1 MFDWIKNI
9 GKEVPEFWKVYNSKF
24 DVKSDRFVV
33 ISCETSGS
41 NAQKDAILSV
51 AGIAVINDSI
61 LINDSFEIKINY
73 DNEITKHSENSHIQE
88 LNPILALQE
97 FVNFIG
103 NAKLIGFRINFE
115 TELINEMLSKLHCG
129 KLKNEVF
136 DLEVMHKKYE
146 NIIDDN
152 FTLNELFTIYKMQK
166 SDRNSAAT
174 EALNMALLFLK
185 LKARLNI

>member
-9 GKEVPEFWKVYNSKF
+9 GKEVPDFWKIYSAKF
-24 DVKSDRFVV
+24 DTKSERFVI
-33 ISCETSGS
+33 ISCETSGL
-41 NAQKDAILSV
+41 NAQKDTILAV
-51 AGIAVINDSI
+51 AGIAVINNAI
-61 LINDSFEIKINY
+61 VINDSFEIKINY
-73 DNEITKHSENSHIQE
+73 DTTVADQSVSSDRTE

-97 FVNFIG
+97 VVNFIG

-115 TELINEMLSKLHCG
+115 TEIINEMLSKLHCG

-146 NIIDDN
+146 NSIDDN
-152 FTLNELFTIYKMQK
+152 FTLSELFSIYNIQK
-166 SDRNSAAT
+166 SDRATAAI
-174 EALNMALLFLK
+174 EAFNMALLFLK